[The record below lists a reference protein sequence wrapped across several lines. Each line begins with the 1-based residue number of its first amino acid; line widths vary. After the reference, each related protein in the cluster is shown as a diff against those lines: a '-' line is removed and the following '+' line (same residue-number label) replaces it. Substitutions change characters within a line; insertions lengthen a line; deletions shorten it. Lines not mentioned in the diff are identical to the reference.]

1 MRVGIVWSVVVLVL
15 AGCSSGR
22 GPAPVENRAVGKSTT
37 VPVQRAGALPSSA
50 TSAPAPD
57 GFYRVRKGDT
67 LIGISLDH
75 GVAWRDLAAW
85 NQIDNP
91 NLIEVD
97 QLLRVKPPASA
108 RVASNSGGQTQG
120 AAEKTAS
127 AEPRPMEIR
136 PIAPGA
142 SGGQGGQAGTSAASG
157 SVAAARPSSGPP
169 PQSSTQAPGPQTSAA
184 QPSAQSQSSASRP
197 ASDAIGLSWPSSGRV
212 ITQFAEPGYKGIAI
226 SGAEGDPI
234 LAAGDGRVVY
244 SGSGLRGY
252 GNLVI
257 VKHDGDFLTAYAHN
271 KTILVTEGQTVKR
284 GQKIAELGRTDS
296 DIPKL
301 HFEVRRSGKPV
312 DPLKYLAQR

>member
-1 MRVGIVWSVVVLVL
+1 MCPYCGEQSNACAQGKCDLKQETNRIPTGLLCVAIAAIALI
-15 AGCSSGR
+15 AGCSSPKY
-22 GPAPVENRAVGKSTT
+22 PAPVESRAISKSKAGSTSTKPGVGAT
-37 VPVQRAGALPSSA
+37 ASSL
-50 TSAPAPD
+50 APAPD
-57 GFYRVRKGDT
+57 GFYRVRRGDT

-97 QLLRVKPPASA
+97 QLLRVRPPIPTN
-108 RVASNSGGQTQG
+108 VASV
-120 AAEKTAS
+120 
-127 AEPRPMEIR
+127 PRATSDPKQQAEIR
-136 PIAPGA
+136 PLAADKSA
-142 SGGQGGQAGTSAASG
+142 SGPLPSQQPAAP
-157 SVAAARPSSGPP
+157 AA
-169 PQSSTQAPGPQTSAA
+169 TAPATKAA
-184 QPSAQSQSSASRP
+184 DGIQ
-197 ASDAIGLSWPSSGRV
+197 LSWPTPGRV
-212 ITQFAEPGYKGIAI
+212 ITQFADPGYKGIALA
-226 SGAEGDPI
+226 GAEGDPI

-271 KTILVTEGQTVKR
+271 KTILVAEGQNVKR
-284 GQKIAELGRTDS
+284 GQKIAELGKTDS
-296 DIPKL
+296 DVPKL

>member
-1 MRVGIVWSVVVLVL
+1 MRVGIVWAVALLGL
-15 AGCSSGR
+15 AACSSSR
-22 GPAPVENRAVGKSTT
+22 GPAPVESRAVGKSGA
-37 VPVQRAGALPSSA
+37 VPVQRAGALAASA
-50 TSAPAPD
+50 ASAPVPD

-85 NQIDNP
+85 NQIDKP

-97 QLLRVKPPASA
+97 QLIRVKPPPASRA
-108 RVASNSGGQTQG
+108 GGTPVGQSQPATEK
-120 AAEKTAS
+120 AAAGDQ
-127 AEPRPMEIR
+127 RPMEIR
-136 PIAPGA
+136 PIGPVGSSG
-142 SGGQGGQAGTSAASG
+142 SGGSGGPTGQIAS
-157 SVAAARPSSGPP
+157 ARPSSGAAA
-169 PQSSTQAPGPQTSAA
+169 QAPV
-184 QPSAQSQSSASRP
+184 QPSGSTTSTAQASASQPSGSAPRSL
-197 ASDAIGLSWPSSGRV
+197 AESINLSWPSSGQV

-271 KTILVTEGQTVKR
+271 KSILVAEGQTVKR